1 MDLGNCA
8 PSLPRGFQRRGGGGG
23 GGVGEKKIVAQY
35 VRGAGLPDVG
45 YTSSVTQMRMFG
57 GGGEG
62 GLVQQGIIPCW
73 LVLFV

>member
-1 MDLGNCA
+1 MPPLSRVD
-8 PSLPRGFQRRGGGGG
+8 SRGSGEGG

-73 LVLFV
+73 FVLFCLYS